1 VCPFHIPDL
10 SSDGPLILSGRY
22 NGSFPK
28 DLEIKGLLAD
38 FSNFVIDMKI
48 QEAKDI
54 PVQRVMLF
62 ALPYSQFRFI
72 CLVFS
77 PLKLYLKFLE
87 RMSKFCLWVL
97 EIYLLLCHLEL

>member
-28 DLEIKGLLAD
+28 DLEIKGFLAD

-54 PVQRVMLF
+54 PIQRVMLF
-62 ALPYSQFRFI
+62 ALP
-72 CLVFS
+72 CLFTIQVYLSCFP
-77 PLKLYLKFLE
+77 PLNY
-87 RMSKFCLWVL
+87 
-97 EIYLLLCHLEL
+97 I